1 MESMRPRPEWNE
13 SGQKE
18 FLGRSGSLKPE
29 EVRILMEGP
38 KSTKDVWIINLL
50 YKEYKILK
58 KIQEDQ
64 EQ

>member
-13 SGQKE
+13 SWQKE
-18 FLGRSGSLKPE
+18 FLGMSGALKPE
-29 EVRILMEGP
+29 EVRILKEGP

-58 KIQEDQ
+58 KIQED
-64 EQ
+64 

>member
-13 SGQKE
+13 SWQKE
-18 FLGRSGSLKPE
+18 FLGISGALKPE

-38 KSTKDVWIINLL
+38 RSTKDVWIISLR

-58 KIQEDQ
+58 KLKEK
-64 EQ
+64 

>member
-13 SGQKE
+13 SWQKE
-18 FLGRSGSLKPE
+18 FLGISGALKPE
-29 EVRILMEGP
+29 EVRILKEGP

-58 KIQEDQ
+58 KIQED
-64 EQ
+64 

>member
-13 SGQKE
+13 SWQKE
-18 FLGRSGSLKPE
+18 FLGISGALKPE
-29 EVRILMEGP
+29 EVRILKGGP